1 MEYTKFKHKLQEYN
15 CILGIDLATYVT
27 GVSLYDL
34 QSNTFAILEEIAVPK
49 DCNCKTFNLYNQLT
63 QLFNRIREI
72 ANGPVLV
79 IKEALPI
86 QNGPHSTINTLQSL
100 AGSHAVLDIVVAQN
114 NDLFHYYDD
123 KGIYTIS
130 VKALFKSERV
140 PKPDKKDV
148 RQGVVDYF
156 HLDDSL
162 LTDNISDSIGVI
174 YTLLQRKWNND
185 LQEEIKSVRKAMKSL
200 KREYTKTIHQQHIDF
215 LESLKVVK

>member
-1 MEYTKFKHKLQEYN
+1 MEYAKFKNQLSEYKY
-15 CILGIDLATYVT
+15 ILGIDLATYVT
-27 GVSLYDL
+27 GVSLYDV
-34 QSNTFAILEEIAVPK
+34 QSNTFPILQEIVVSK
-49 DCNCKTFNLYNQLT
+49 DSDCKSFDLYNQLT
-63 QLFNRIREI
+63 FLFQEIRTF
-72 ANGPVLV
+72 ANGAVLIV
-79 IKEALPI
+79 KEALPI

-130 VKALFKSERV
+130 VKALFKSEKV
-140 PKPDKKDV
+140 HKPDKKDV

-185 LQEEIKSVRKAMKSL
+185 LQEEIKSVKKAMKPL
-200 KREYTKTIHQQHIDF
+200 KREYTKAIHQQHINF
-215 LESLKVVK
+215 LESLKIVQ